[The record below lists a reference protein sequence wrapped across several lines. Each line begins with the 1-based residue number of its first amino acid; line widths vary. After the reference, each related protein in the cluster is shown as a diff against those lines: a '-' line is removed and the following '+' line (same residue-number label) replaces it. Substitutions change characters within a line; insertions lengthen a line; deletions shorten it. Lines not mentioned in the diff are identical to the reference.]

1 MCNAK
6 QWFLFHHPAACF
18 NATESGDLPINTFQF
33 HIISE
38 PVVLSLLNHL
48 DVRKSV
54 GPDGLSARF
63 LKEVAEQIVTP
74 LTKIYNKSSESGVV
88 PQSWKCSNVTPVHKG
103 GPCNDPGNFR
113 PISVVSIAAKLLEKI
128 VSNQLYSFLERN
140 ELLSPYQGAY
150 RRGKSTE

>member
-1 MCNAK
+1 M
-6 QWFLFHHPAACF
+6 
-18 NATESGDLPINTFQF
+18 
-33 HIISE
+33 ISE
-38 PVVLSLLNHL
+38 LVVLSLLSHL

-74 LTKIYNKSSESGVV
+74 LTKIYNKSLESGVV
-88 PQSWKCSNVTPVHKG
+88 SQSWKCSNVTPVHKG
-103 GPCNDPGNFR
+103 AYDPGNFR

-150 RRGKSTE
+150 HRGKSTE